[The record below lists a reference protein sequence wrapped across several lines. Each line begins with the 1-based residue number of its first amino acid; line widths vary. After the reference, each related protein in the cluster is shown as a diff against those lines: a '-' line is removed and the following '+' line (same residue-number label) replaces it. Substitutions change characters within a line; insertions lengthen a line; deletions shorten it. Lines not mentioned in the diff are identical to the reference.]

1 MTQRSFVFSLMFATL
16 LVTGCGGSMRNVTA
30 DEIHCA
36 PHDTI
41 ISEERNEMDAEMWT
55 ARCTGNRREYAC
67 QRDKSDDGQI
77 HCAPR

>member
-1 MTQRSFVFSLMFATL
+1 MRS
-16 LVTGCGGSMRNVTA
+16 VTA
-30 DEIHCA
+30 DEINCA

-41 ISEERNEMDAEMWT
+41 ISEERSEMDAEMWT

-67 QRDKSDDGQI
+67 QRDKSADGQI